1 MEHHEQ
7 VGNHPAL
14 DFVNTERANAEGPR
28 EMLEGP
34 ADLGEWFGLAGWDA
48 PSVDETLLNE
58 ARVLRTAIRRLV
70 EARVAGKGA
79 PTDALEILNAALGSG
94 TQQRTLGVNFEEQ
107 TGRSGSPLA
116 QIAEAAVDLLC
127 HQDMERV
134 RSCGGSGC
142 VLWFLDTSKNGKR
155 RWCSMAGCGNR
166 EKAAAHYRR
175 EKGRE

>member
-14 DFVNTERANAEGPR
+14 DFVNTERAGAEGRR
-28 EMLEGP
+28 ELLKNP
-34 ADLGEWFGLAGWDA
+34 ADLAEWFGLVGWDA
-48 PSVDETLLNE
+48 PLVEEELLTA
-58 ARVLRTAIRRLV
+58 ARKLRGAIRRLV
-70 EARVAGKGA
+70 EARVSREDA
-79 PTDALEILNAALGSG
+79 PSDALDTLNAALGRG
-94 TQQRTLGVNFEEQ
+94 RVERTLNAHFAEQ
-107 TGRSGSPLA
+107 TRRTGDPLA

-127 HQDMERV
+127 HQDIERI
-134 RSCGGSGC
+134 RPCGGMGC

-175 EKGRE
+175 EKGRG